1 MPQARQAMGT
11 VTQEGNGWGASPIQ
25 REDLVTYGDMVD
37 MAYMT
42 FAAEDEAYESTL
54 SSLLAGIDDCRYVA
68 TAHLFATIEPVP
80 KLLEALPVLRGLDK
94 PYWFGYVAV
103 ARRGDCLDIVVAWRG
118 SATLADWMMDI
129 HADLVP
135 FVDGAKGGVAGKV
148 AEGFYKVYTCMD
160 SMTERGKVSA
170 KEQVVTEVAR
180 LVGHF
185 RRGDSGGERQ
195 SVRVTVAG
203 HSLGGALAL
212 MSAHDAAAALAAAG
226 HADVPVRAVTFGAP
240 RVGDQAFRGAL
251 RARGVDVVR
260 VVVKQD
266 VVPRLWMGPRYVDVG
281 DHVVVLDED
290 KSPRKLTGHSLD
302 LYLHL
307 MTLRDT
313 ATYKFNVH
321 QPTTQAP
328 APGDGAA
335 DAGQKEKKPR
345 WKKMVEGDGYMRLPP
360 AELDEELGNSQK

>member
-185 RRGDSGGERQ
+185 RRGDSG
-195 SVRVTVAG
+195 
-203 HSLGGALAL
+203 
-212 MSAHDAAAALAAAG
+212 
-226 HADVPVRAVTFGAP
+226 VRAVTFGAP